1 MTISLVL
8 ARQAGVNDPALDKAI
23 DKSATFLRYY
33 VDKGAIPYGDHT
45 PWNAHDDNGKSSCAA
60 VLFDLL
66 GDREATAFNSWMA
79 TAAYDCREQGH
90 CGNFWNMLW
99 AIPGASRSGPLAT
112 GAYLKEQAWYYDL
125 SRNWKGGFVYQ
136 KVEPHDENDNYTNW
150 DLTGGY
156 LLSFG
161 LYQKS
166 LYILGKKPSA
176 APVLNA
182 DAVKKVIVAG
192 RDWYPKG
199 EKTATTKEATRN
211 SSKDSRVGPRSCA
224 IIPQWPSA
232 NAAAI
237 SPPR

>member
-1 MTISLVL
+1 M
-8 ARQAGVNDPALDKAI
+8 G
-23 DKSATFLRYY
+23 
-33 VDKGAIPYGDHT
+33 
-45 PWNAHDDNGKSSCAA
+45 NAHDDNGKSSCAA

-79 TAAYDCREQGH
+79 TAAYDRREQGH

-136 KVEPHDENDNYTNW
+136 KIEAGDENDNYTDW

-166 LYILGKKPSA
+166 LHILGKKPSA
-176 APVLNA
+176 APALNA
-182 DAVKKVIVAG
+182 EAVKKVIVAG
-192 RDWYPKG
+192 RDRFPRRRKKRLLQ
-199 EKTATTKEATRN
+199 KTRRGTHRRTR
-211 SSKDSRVGPRSCA
+211 RAGLPPCA
-224 IIPQWPSA
+224 IIRRRPSA
-232 NAAAI
+232 NAAAT